1 MMKRVFALI
10 LAGALSVS
18 LFAGCG
24 GNKEPAAEGFNPRRE
39 RRGQRGRRRCRA
51 CGRDRVLDPGHR
63 APWKGW
69 FDPGDRG
76 VPAAE
81 PPTLR

>member
-24 GNKEPAAEGFNPRRE
+24 GNKEPAAEGST
-39 RRGQRGRRRCRA
+39 
-51 CGRDRVLDPGHR
+51 
-63 APWKGW
+63 
-69 FDPGDRG
+69 
-76 VPAAE
+76 PAASGE
-81 PPTLR
+81 ACLLYTSDAADE